1 MESVLVLHWPN
12 ENSMWLW
19 SNNSRVT
26 IKEEVLMDIAE
37 LQDTWSVK
45 IFLIGFK
52 NAFSVWQK
60 WLCSTDASI
69 VQALERN
76 RSKIRE
82 EIIYTSWYNEY
93 QEGLRNENKISS
105 RARYQTRT
113 NIEYGHPVDCPL
125 DCGSNDCQNF
135 NNYLVVTL
143 NKVHLKTIQ
152 CQLFPTFCRGWMLI
166 TSFLMLK
173 SLERNFR

>member
-60 WLCSTDASI
+60 
-69 VQALERN
+69 
-76 RSKIRE
+76 
-82 EIIYTSWYNEY
+82 
-93 QEGLRNENKISS
+93 
-105 RARYQTRT
+105 
-113 NIEYGHPVDCPL
+113 
-125 DCGSNDCQNF
+125 
-135 NNYLVVTL
+135 
-143 NKVHLKTIQ
+143 
-152 CQLFPTFCRGWMLI
+152 
-166 TSFLMLK
+166 
-173 SLERNFR
+173 